1 MNQQKLVRAFLR
13 VWIALVILAALMSC
27 FGLALK
33 M

>member
-1 MNQQKLVRAFLR
+1 MNQQKLARAFLR